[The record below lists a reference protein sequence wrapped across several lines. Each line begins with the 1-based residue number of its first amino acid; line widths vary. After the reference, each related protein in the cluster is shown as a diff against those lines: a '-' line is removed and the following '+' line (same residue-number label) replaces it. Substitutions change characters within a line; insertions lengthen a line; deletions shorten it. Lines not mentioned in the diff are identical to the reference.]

1 MTTPCKKSLLK
12 LALIAAAGL
21 PMSASACGAEPFLGE
36 VCTFAFTFCPRG
48 YLPADG
54 SLLPIASNTALFSLL
69 GTTYGGDGRSTF
81 ALPDLRG
88 RNPVG
93 TGQGPGLAN
102 VFNGEEGGAEQ
113 VVLNI
118 AQLPAHNHA
127 ASTNV
132 QVTGT
137 INAVNAA
144 GNTSS
149 PAGKVLAASSARD
162 NIYSG
167 NVAGASSPLAPEAL
181 TASAT
186 ATTSIGIAGSNQPVP
201 VRNPY
206 VGMTYCIAT
215 SGIFPSRN

>member
-1 MTTPCKKSLLK
+1 MSNTFKKPLLK
-12 LALIAAAGL
+12 LALIATAGL
-21 PMSASACGAEPFLGE
+21 PISASACGAEPLLGE

-54 SLLPIASNTALFSLL
+54 SLLPISSNTALFSLL
-69 GTTYGGDGRSTF
+69 GTTYGGDGRSNF

-93 TGQGPGLAN
+93 AGQGPGLAN

-118 AQLPAHNHA
+118 TQMPQHNHA
-127 ASTNV
+127 AATNV

-137 INAVNAA
+137 INVVNSA

-167 NVAGASSPLAPEAL
+167 NVAGASSSLAPEAL

-186 ATTSIGIAGSNQPVP
+186 ATTSIGIAGSGHPVP
-201 VRNPY
+201 VRNP
-206 VGMTYCIAT
+206 
-215 SGIFPSRN
+215 

>member
-1 MTTPCKKSLLK
+1 MSKPFKKPLVK

-21 PMSASACGAEPFLGE
+21 PMSASACGNEPFIGE
-36 VCTFAFTFCPRG
+36 VCTFAFNFCPRN

-93 TGQGPGLAN
+93 AGQGPGLLN
-102 VFNGEEGGAEQ
+102 VFLGEEAGSDQ

-118 AQLPAHNHA
+118 TQLPQHTHA

-144 GNTSS
+144 GNSSS

-186 ATTSIGIAGSNQPVP
+186 ATTSIGITGGNQPVP
-201 VRNPY
+201 IRNPY

-215 SGIFPSRN
+215 SGIFPSRI

>member
-1 MTTPCKKSLLK
+1 MTTPFKKPLLK

-36 VCTFAFTFCPRG
+36 VCTFAFNFCPRN

-54 SLLPIASNTALFSLL
+54 ALLPIATNTALFSLL

-93 TGQGPGLAN
+93 AGQGPGL
-102 VFNGEEGGAEQ
+102 FNIVLGEEGGAEQ

-137 INAVNAA
+137 INTVNAA